1 MSNSM
6 PVSWR
11 QSLRV
16 YLRREVQV
24 MLALGFTAGLPYLLV
39 FSTLAAWLEEAG
51 VQVSAIGFF
60 SWVGLT
66 YSIKV
71 VWAPIVDRVPL
82 PFLGRWLGQRRSWIL
97 LAQCGI
103 AAGLAGMAGM
113 KPNQALPLLA
123 MLAVWVAFAS
133 ATQDVAI
140 DAFRIELAPVDL
152 QGALSASYIFG
163 YRCAL
168 LVAGAGALYLAQF
181 LSWRVSYLCMAALMS
196 VGMLT
201 ILLVA
206 EPQRERGSAVPSGR
220 PMRGVGRL
228 RWLQRWLMNALIAP
242 LTDFFVRNGM
252 RMALLILALVGSYK
266 LSDIAIG
273 MLANPFYLQLGF
285 SKAEIASIGKV
296 YGFIMTIAGTFL
308 GGILVVRYG
317 VLRPLLAGAIL
328 VAVTNLLFVKLALV
342 GPDLRWLALVISA
355 DNLGAGFSNA
365 AFIAYLSSL
374 TNRAYTATQYAL
386 FSSLMTL
393 PGKLLSGFSGVLV
406 AAYDYPL
413 FFIYTTLLGGP
424 AIGLC
429 LYLLYRE
436 RSLRGG
442 AFDGPPLPD
451 HHGL

>member
-1 MSNSM
+1 MSEAAR
-6 PVSWR
+6 VSWR
-11 QSLRV
+11 QALAV
-16 YLRREVQV
+16 YLRREVWI

-39 FSTLAAWLEEAG
+39 FSTLSAWLEDSG
-51 VQVSAIGFF
+51 VEVSAIGFF

-71 VWAPIVDRVPL
+71 LWAPVVDRLQL
-82 PFLGRWLGQRRSWIL
+82 PVLGRWLGQRRSWIL

-103 AAGLAGMAGM
+103 AAGLIGMAGLT
-113 KPNQALPLLA
+113 PQGSLWIIAA
-123 MLAVWVAFAS
+123 LAVGVAFAS

-140 DAFRIELAPVDL
+140 DAFRIEFAPVEL

-181 LSWRVSYLCMAALMS
+181 GSWRLAYLCMAALMS
-196 VGMLT
+196 VGVLT

-206 EPQRERGSAVPSGR
+206 EPPRKPDAGTRARERVLER
-220 PMRGVGRL
+220 RLHVGGYGFWKRL
-228 RWLQRWLMNALIAP
+228 ERWLVDALLAPFVDFFSRNGRRLALI
-242 LTDFFVRNGM
+242 
-252 RMALLILALVGSYK
+252 ILALVGLYK

-273 MLANPFYLQLGF
+273 ILANPFYLQLGF
-285 SKAEIASIGKV
+285 SKAEIAAVGKV
-296 YGFIMTIAGTFL
+296 YGFLMTIAGTFL
-308 GGILVVRYG
+308 GGVFVVRFG
-317 VLRPLLAGAIL
+317 VLRPLLLGAVL

-342 GPDLRWLALVISA
+342 GADIRWLAAVISA

-406 AAYDYPL
+406 AGYGYPL
-413 FFIYTTLLGGP
+413 FFVYTTLLGIP
-424 AIGLC
+424 AMLLC
-429 LYLLYRE
+429 AYLLRRE
-436 RSLRGG
+436 RRLAVDR
-442 AFDGPPLPD
+442 
-451 HHGL
+451 